1 MSFELLKL
9 TEATL
14 TSFTG
19 RTETHGKA
27 TVPALSFRLRFS
39 GPNTLLDLL
48 SPTARP
54 TFYMAAPGQDDLPGV
69 EPTTPLL
76 RCKDVKTWSPEN
88 CYEGWTVTVDYGIDE
103 DAPIEMGGCKV
114 DAFTVELHDN
124 PGMVDVECRVS
135 TSNLD
140 WMGAG
145 RLWSKQRQKLHVMLA
160 APLTTQTNP
169 DVGQVDERQ
178 LTLDGSTGSEM
189 SEPSSARQAAE
200 EVFSGEPER
209 GSDWPFPQAGQG
221 PVAFPNAVDGDDNSQ
236 DAGEHLADDVE
247 RNGPQHS
254 ANPKPKKPSA
264 KKQAKEPGYLY
275 RDALSGQT
283 WSGRGLKPRWLAE
296 ALASGK
302 SLSDFHVANASH

>member
-1 MSFELLKL
+1 MPFELLTL

-48 SPTARP
+48 SPTARQ
-54 TFYMAAPGQDDLPGV
+54 TFYQAAPGQEDLPGV

-76 RCKDVKTWSPEN
+76 RCKDVKTWSPDN

-103 DAPIEMGGCKV
+103 DKPIEMGGCKV
-114 DAFTVELHDN
+114 DAFTAELHDN
-124 PGMVDVECRVS
+124 PDMVDIECRVS

-169 DVGQVDERQ
+169 EAGEQDERQ
-178 LTLDGSTGSEM
+178 LTLDGSTGSDI
-189 SEPSSARQAAE
+189 SEPSPARQAAE
-200 EVFSGEPER
+200 SAFAGEPIR
-209 GSDWPFPQAGQG
+209 GDDWPFPRAGQEGDTAAAATEKVIEDVAKHG
-221 PVAFPNAVDGDDNSQ
+221 PGNT
-236 DAGEHLADDVE
+236 
-247 RNGPQHS
+247 
-254 ANPKPKKPSA
+254 ANPKPKKPA
-264 KKQAKEPGYLY
+264 KRAAPIKMANPPAQY
-275 RDALSGQT
+275 RDPASGQT
-283 WSGRGLKPRWLAE
+283 WTGRGLKPKWLVA
-296 ALASGK
+296 AIAAGK
-302 SLSDFHVANASH
+302 HLSDFQVKAH